1 MTRNYLISGVN
12 TSIDIGE
19 SYTSL
24 CRNSPVLGIP
34 ECKLNFGFY
43 FFKNPV
49 LFMYRNQSV
58 SFSGAI

>member
-1 MTRNYLISGVN
+1 MFIKLSAVN
-12 TSIDIGE
+12 STVDTKE
-19 SYTSL
+19 SHSCLGGTLQAS
-24 CRNSPVLGIP
+24 GIP

>member
-12 TSIDIGE
+12 TSSDIGE
-19 SYTSL
+19 SSTSL
-24 CRNSPVLGIP
+24 SCIKSVGWIP

-43 FFKNPV
+43 FFKTPV

-58 SFSGAI
+58 SFSGVI